1 MNIVFTERA
10 EKVFQANTWK
20 RPSLNEKIISLMRWH
35 GNGTIN
41 ISQDGEKSFFF
52 QEIDKDGKPRM
63 CGGIIFHRNYKK
75 DSDGNILR
83 DENGRAI
90 LSHEDDGE
98 YSIHT

>member
-1 MNIVFTERA
+1 MNIVFVNEAR
-10 EKVFQANTWK
+10 ELFCEMSWK
-20 RPSLNEKIISLMRWH
+20 HHSLNEKIIALLRWDSD
-35 GNGTIN
+35 NTIY
-41 ISQDGEKSFFF
+41 IYKEDQKSFFF
-52 QEIDKDGKPRM
+52 QERTKDGKPRM

-75 DSDGNILR
+75 DFNGNILR

>member
-1 MNIVFTERA
+1 MNIVFEPKAR
-10 EKVFQANTWK
+10 ELFREMTWK
-20 RPSLNEKIISLMRWH
+20 YPSLNEKIISLMRWDSD
-35 GNGTIN
+35 NTIH
-41 ISQDGEKSFFF
+41 ICKDSERSFFF
-52 QEIDKDGKPRM
+52 YEEGKNGNRGM